1 MVKYGRNKK
10 SGNDFHKNM
19 EVSKMGNNLKVLL
32 TGDGSEFGKNCAN
45 ILRSYGC
52 DVVLVPKDGKTVLSK
67 INNDS
72 IDVVVMDAFMANLDA
87 LGVITEISDDETRPL
102 IMIMSSTDNQR
113 FEQEI
118 LSAGADYYF
127 LKPFD
132 INILAQRISQLTG
145 WTKNENCAINHNST
159 NDLQVTVSEIMHQI
173 GVPAHI
179 KGYQYLRE
187 AIVLSINDREMMSSV
202 TKVLYPTVAKMYST
216 TASRVERAIRHAI
229 EVAWDRGDV
238 EVLSSYFGYTIQ
250 STRGKPTNSEF
261 IAMISDK
268 LRLRMKIS

>member
-10 SGNDFHKNM
+10 SNNDFTIKM
-19 EVSKMGNNLKVLL
+19 EVSKMSKNLKVIL
-32 TGDGSEFGKNCAN
+32 TGEGSEFGKNCAN
-45 ILRSYGC
+45 VLRTYGC
-52 DVVLVPKDGKTVLSK
+52 DVSLVAKDGKILLTKCESV
-67 INNDS
+67 NA
-72 IDVVVMDAFMANLDA
+72 DVIVMDAFMSNLDA
-87 LGVITEISDDETRPL
+87 LGVINELSKKEVKPL
-102 IMIMSSTDNQR
+102 IMVMSSSDNQR
-113 FEQEI
+113 FEQEV

-132 INILAQRISQLTG
+132 INMLAQRINQLTG
-145 WTKNENCAINHNST
+145 WSKTQGDITKQDNV
-159 NDLQVTVSEIMHQI
+159 DLQVTVSEIMHQI

-187 AIVLSINDREMMSSV
+187 AIMLSINDREMMSSV

-238 EVLSSYFGYTIQ
+238 DVLSSYFGYTIQ

>member
-1 MVKYGRNKK
+1 
-10 SGNDFHKNM
+10 
-19 EVSKMGNNLKVLL
+19 MGNNLKVLL
-32 TGDGSEFGKNCAN
+32 TGEGSEFGKNCAN
-45 ILRSYGC
+45 ILRTYGC
-52 DVVLVPKDGKTVLSK
+52 DVILLPKDGNVVLSK
-67 INNDS
+67 IES
-72 IDVVVMDAFMANLDA
+72 TRADVAVMDAFMSNLDA
-87 LGVITEISDDETRPL
+87 LGVINKLKEKNTKPL
-102 IMIMSSTDNQR
+102 IMVMSSTDNQR

-132 INILAQRISQLTG
+132 INMMAQRITQLTG
-145 WTKNENCAINHNST
+145 WSKDKGDITKLHDT

-187 AIVLSINDREMMSSV
+187 AIVLSVNDKEMMNSV

-216 TASRVERAIRHAI
+216 TPSRVERAIRHAI
-229 EVAWDRGDV
+229 EVAWDRGDID
-238 EVLSSYFGYTIQ
+238 VLSSYFGYTIQ
-250 STRGKPTNSEF
+250 NTRGKPTNSEF

>member
-1 MVKYGRNKK
+1 
-10 SGNDFHKNM
+10 
-19 EVSKMGNNLKVLL
+19 
-32 TGDGSEFGKNCAN
+32 
-45 ILRSYGC
+45 
-52 DVVLVPKDGKTVLSK
+52 
-67 INNDS
+67 
-72 IDVVVMDAFMANLDA
+72 
-87 LGVITEISDDETRPL
+87 
-102 IMIMSSTDNQR
+102 
-113 FEQEI
+113 
-118 LSAGADYYF
+118 
-127 LKPFD
+127 
-132 INILAQRISQLTG
+132 
-145 WTKNENCAINHNST
+145 
-159 NDLQVTVSEIMHQI
+159 MHQI

-187 AIVLSINDREMMSSV
+187 AIMLSINDREMMSSV

-238 EVLSSYFGYTIQ
+238 DVLSSYFGYTIQ